1 METRVAVLAIIV
13 RGGSFVQPLNEL
25 LHEYGQYIIGR
36 MGLPYKQ
43 KGINIISIVLDAPAD
58 VISTLS
64 GKIGM
69 LKGVSVK
76 ALYAKAPQ
84 EQPFKD

>member
-1 METRVAVLAIIV
+1 MPTRVVLLGIV
-13 RGGSFVQPLNEL
+13 VENIEAAEQLNTL
-25 LHEYGQYIIGR
+25 LHAQSNYIIGR

-69 LKGVSVK
+69 IKGVSVK
-76 ALYAKAPQ
+76 TLYAKTP
-84 EQPFKD
+84 

>member
-1 METRVAVLAIIV
+1 MSTRVVLLGIIIENIAAVE
-13 RGGSFVQPLNEL
+13 QLNTL
-25 LHEYGQYIIGR
+25 LHDNTQYIIGR
-36 MGLPYKQ
+36 MGLPYREKN
-43 KGINIISIVLDAPAD
+43 IHIISIVLDAPTD

-84 EQPFKD
+84 E

>member
-1 METRVAVLAIIV
+1 MMV
-13 RGGSFVQPLNEL
+13 RKGLHIKQEGS
-25 LHEYGQYIIGR
+25 
-36 MGLPYKQ
+36 M
-43 KGINIISIVLDAPAD
+43 IISIVLDAPAD

-84 EQPFKD
+84 EQPF

>member
-1 METRVAVLAIIV
+1 MQKRVVLLGIIV
-13 RGGSFVQPLNEL
+13 ENTAAVEQLNIL
-25 LHEYGQYIIGR
+25 LHAH
-36 MGLPYKQ
+36 
-43 KGINIISIVLDAPAD
+43 LDAPAD

-84 EQPFKD
+84 EQPF

>member
-1 METRVAVLAIIV
+1 MCAWQVSNAVSAMPGIK
-13 RGGSFVQPLNEL
+13 
-25 LHEYGQYIIGR
+25 IIGTKR
-36 MGLPYKQ
+36 EPKQ

-84 EQPFKD
+84 EQPF